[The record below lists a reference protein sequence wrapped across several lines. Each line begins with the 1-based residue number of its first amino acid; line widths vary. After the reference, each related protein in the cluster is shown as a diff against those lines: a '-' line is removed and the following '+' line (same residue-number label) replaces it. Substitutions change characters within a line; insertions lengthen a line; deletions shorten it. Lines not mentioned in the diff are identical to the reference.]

1 MKIEPELAHELLTC
15 PSVQLMSRRQVSS
28 VGTRTPGDEPYGGGF
43 QTQFRDWI
51 VGADRKIDRM
61 AGSHRN
67 GPSAPWP
74 RSGGPAKLLRSGS
87 EARTT
92 NSRRIDPIA
101 AARHEGPKRTDQKA
115 SQETDC

>member
-15 PSVQLMSRRQVSS
+15 PSVQLMSRRPISS

-51 VGADRKIDRM
+51 VGADRKIDRL
-61 AGSHRN
+61 AGRHRN

-74 RSGGPAKLLRSGS
+74 RRGGPAKLLRWGG
-87 EARTT
+87 EARTPI
-92 NSRRIDPIA
+92 SGRIDRFQA
-101 AARHEGPKRTDQKA
+101 AG
-115 SQETDC
+115 